1 MENNIN
7 KSSNQDEIACI
18 QCGAKLTFAPGT
30 DSLKCEFCGAL
41 NTIEVDEHERAE
53 AHKEIDFHNFVN
65 QQMDI
70 APKTEILTIKCDG
83 CGAETTF
90 DQNVISDSCDFCDS
104 PLTSKEGHKSS
115 IIQPKGML
123 PFKIKDKEGLDL
135 YRSWLRKLW
144 FAPNKLK
151 SYARQTEKLAG
162 IYIPYWTFDSK
173 TNTNYTGE
181 RGDDYE
187 ETENYTENGESKTRT
202 VTKTNWTS
210 VRGRVFRDFDDVL
223 IPASQ
228 SLPIKY
234 VEQLEPW
241 DLTNLVPYDTKYL
254 SGFKSES
261 YQKGLEDGFVA
272 ARDKMKD
279 VIRGDVRRDIS
290 GDRQTIHSMDTD
302 FDAVTFKHILLPIWI
317 SAYRYNQ
324 KVYRFMVNGR
334 TGEVQGERPY
344 SWIKI
349 TLFVLMIISIIATVY
364 YLVETYGG

>member
-1 MENNIN
+1 MNNN
-7 KSSNQDEIACI
+7 KSSNQDEIACV
-18 QCGAKLTFAPGT
+18 QCGANLTFAPGT

-53 AHKEIDFHNFVN
+53 AHQEIDFHDFVN
-65 QQMDI
+65 NQMDI
-70 APKTEILTIKCDG
+70 APKIEILTIKCDG

-90 DQNVISDSCDFCDS
+90 DPNVISDSCDFCDS

-123 PFKIKDKEGLDL
+123 PFKIKDKEGLEL
-135 YRSWLRKLW
+135 YQNWLKKLW

-151 SYARQTEKLAG
+151 QYARQSEKLAG

-187 ETENYTENGESKTRT
+187 ETERYTENGESKERS
-202 VTKTNWTS
+202 VTKTRWSN
-210 VRGRVFRDFDDVL
+210 VRGRVSRDFDDIL
-223 IPASQ
+223 IPASN

-234 VEQLEPW
+234 VERLEPW
-241 DLTNLVPYDTKYL
+241 DLNNLVPYDTKYL

-279 VIRGDVRRDIS
+279 IIREDVRRDIG
-290 GDRQTIHSMDTD
+290 GDRQTIDSMDTD

-324 KVYRFMVNGR
+324 KAYRFMVNGR

-349 TLFVLMIISIIATVY
+349 ALFVLMIIAIIATVY
-364 YLVETYGG
+364 YLNETYGG

>member
-1 MENNIN
+1 MENDID

-30 DSLKCEFCGAL
+30 DSLKCEFCGAQ

-65 QQMDI
+65 KQMDI
-70 APKTEILTIKCDG
+70 APKAEILTIKCDG

-123 PFKIKDKEGLDL
+123 PFKIKDKEGLEL
-135 YRSWLRKLW
+135 YRGWLRKLW

-173 TNTNYTGE
+173 TNTDYTGE
-181 RGDDYE
+181 RGNDYE

-202 VTKTNWTS
+202 VTKTNWTN
-210 VRGRVFRDFDDVL
+210 VRGRVFRHFDDVL

-228 SLPIKY
+228 SLPTKY
-234 VEQLEPW
+234 VERLEPW

-279 VIRGDVRRDIS
+279 VIREDVRRDIG

-349 TLFVLMIISIIATVY
+349 TLFVLMIISIIALIY
-364 YLVETYGG
+364 YLSETYGG